1 MNEDSLRQNLIDADC
16 DLDLINEILLDY
28 KDENLDQMMKRLKE
42 YRFTLLERVRFQQ
55 KKLDCLDY
63 LIFLLRKRGEENE
76 KL

>member
-1 MNEDSLRQNLIDADC
+1 MNENSLRKNLIDADC
-16 DLDLINEILLDY
+16 DLDLINEVLLDY

-63 LIFLLRKRGEENE
+63 LIVLLRKRGEKNE

>member
-1 MNEDSLRQNLIDADC
+1 MNENSLRKNLIDADC

-28 KDENLDQMMKRLKE
+28 RDENLNQMMKRLKE
-42 YRFTLLERVRFQQ
+42 YRFTLLERVRFQK

-63 LIFLLRKRGEENE
+63 LIILLRKRGEENE

>member
-1 MNEDSLRQNLIDADC
+1 MNENSLRKNLIDADC

-63 LIFLLRKRGEENE
+63 LIVLLRKRGEKNE

>member
-1 MNEDSLRQNLIDADC
+1 MNEDSLRKNLIDADC

-28 KDENLDQMMKRLKE
+28 KDENLDQIMKRLKE

-63 LIFLLRKRGEENE
+63 LIVLLRK
-76 KL
+76 

>member
-1 MNEDSLRQNLIDADC
+1 MNEDSLRKNLIDADC

-63 LIFLLRKRGEENE
+63 LIVLLRKWGEENE

>member
-1 MNEDSLRQNLIDADC
+1 MNEDSLRKNLIDADC

-42 YRFTLLERVRFQQ
+42 YRFTLLERLRFQQ

-63 LIFLLRKRGEENE
+63 LIVLLRKRGEENE